1 MTKIIRILAL
11 VVAFTSAGSLA
22 AQTSINGGI
31 SALGIKSGDQDTKT
45 YLGFYAGLTQ
55 NMKLSDHTGF
65 AFSIYYNQFSGD
77 VKTTVLGANHH
88 SEYFENNINP
98 SLAFNYRFIL
108 TEKSCIYLFLGPEA
122 NVVLSAKRDNW
133 VDRIIVAIL
142 ERLCLKRLG
151 RPVAQIFATRLRSI
165 YPGLILVVVLPLR
178 KTDISMA
185 KLVIC
190 ERQVDRPAPA
200 IPIFSR
206 YENNA
211 SGEKI
216 ARVFLGVGLVF

>member
-11 VVAFTSAGSLA
+11 VVAITSAGSLA

-133 VDRIIVAIL
+133 VDGIDL
-142 ERLCLKRLG
+142 HN
-151 RPVAQIFATRLRSI
+151 
-165 YPGLILVVVLPLR
+165 
-178 KTDISMA
+178 KTDLLNQDEAGNALLRRFNLSGIGGIGA
-185 KLVIC
+185 KIDFLNITLG
-190 ERQVDRPAPA
+190 AA
-200 IPIFSR
+200 IP

>member
-133 VDRIIVAIL
+133 DDGIDHHNKIDLLNQDEAGNALLRRFNLSGIGGIGAKIDFL
-142 ERLCLKRLG
+142 NITLG
-151 RPVAQIFATRLRSI
+151 A
-165 YPGLILVVVLPLR
+165 
-178 KTDISMA
+178 
-185 KLVIC
+185 
-190 ERQVDRPAPA
+190 A

>member
-65 AFSIYYNQFSGD
+65 AFSIYYNQFSGH

-98 SLAFNYRFIL
+98 SKKK
-108 TEKSCIYLFLGPEA
+108 KSCIYLFLGPEA

-133 VDRIIVAIL
+133 VDGIDL
-142 ERLCLKRLG
+142 HN
-151 RPVAQIFATRLRSI
+151 
-165 YPGLILVVVLPLR
+165 
-178 KTDISMA
+178 KTDLLNQDEAGNALLRRFNLSGIGGIGA
-185 KLVIC
+185 KIDFLNITLG
-190 ERQVDRPAPA
+190 AA